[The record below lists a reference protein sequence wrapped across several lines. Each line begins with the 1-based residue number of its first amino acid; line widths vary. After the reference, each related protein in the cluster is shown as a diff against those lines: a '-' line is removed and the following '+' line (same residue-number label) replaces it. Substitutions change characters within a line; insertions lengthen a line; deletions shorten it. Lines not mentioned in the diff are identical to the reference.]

1 MSLATPYSPRPHLY
15 ALDLDTVSKL
25 LDSSVYLV
33 SGPMVF
39 HDAEEEEYNELHKCI
54 HLHIFEHLFIRI
66 CINEYMYEY
75 MITYTYILAVS

>member
-1 MSLATPYSPRPHLY
+1 MSLATPYSSRPHLY

-39 HDAEEEEYNELHKCI
+39 HDAEEEEDNQPDKCI
-54 HLHIFEHLFIRI
+54 NLHIFERLFIQM
-66 CINEYMYEY
+66 NMYMN
-75 MITYTYILAVS
+75 I